1 MSTIGLPASLIPTYS
16 LAQCN
21 RQGHAQFY
29 IAAGDKGGLVPQAE
43 FLTPHRKDYMQAHI
57 QQADTIYFTAPH
69 QVRLVEQAPRRAAL
83 LWGSRPSF

>member
-1 MSTIGLPASLIPTYS
+1 
-16 LAQCN
+16 
-21 RQGHAQFY
+21 
-29 IAAGDKGGLVPQAE
+29 
-43 FLTPHRKDYMQAHI
+43 MQAHI